1 MKLTHIKR
9 ISTTTRMKYNR
20 NYCEA
25 KNGNLVAAQ
34 KLVSDIIPD
43 PMIFKNLTGYVCPV
57 LKPKGNRIPLALA
70 EYMANHSKLILED
83 AVYLQHTPHG
93 STMCE
98 RLYYNPT
105 YSGRIKPE
113 NYIIVDDV
121 YTSGQTLK
129 SMKKYIESSGG
140 NVIAAWCIGS
150 GPSLEFEPDRFLI
163 KLLISKFPDI
173 SSYFEIET
181 LTAPQVHYLLR
192 LSSLNRLWKIHSDN
206 QLNLL
211 FT

>member
-9 ISTTTRMKYNR
+9 ISTTTRMKNHRGYS
-20 NYCEA
+20 EA
-25 KNGNLVAAQ
+25 KNGNLDAAR

-43 PMIFKNLTGYVCPV
+43 PTLFKNLTGYVCPV
-57 LKPKGNRIPLALA
+57 IKPKGNRIPLALA
-70 EYMANHSKLILED
+70 EYMGIHSNLVLED

-93 STMCE
+93 SSMCE
-98 RLYYNPT
+98 RLYYHPSF
-105 YSGRIKPE
+105 SGQVKPA

-121 YTSGQTLK
+121 YTTGQTLK
-129 SMKKYIESSGG
+129 SLKNYIESRGG

-150 GPSLEFEPDRFLI
+150 GPSLELSSRFHI
-163 KLLISKFPDI
+163 KLLTAKFPDI
-173 SSYFEIET
+173 STYFEIGT

-192 LSSLNRLWKIHSDN
+192 LSSIHRLWKIHSDN

-211 FT
+211 FA

>member
-9 ISTTTRMKYNR
+9 ISTTSRMKYHR

-34 KLVSDIIPD
+34 KLISDIIPD

-70 EYMANHSKLILED
+70 EYMAIHSKLILED
-83 AVYLQHTPHG
+83 AIYLQHTPHG

-98 RLYYNPT
+98 RLYYNPS
-105 YSGRIKPE
+105 YSGQITPE
-113 NYIIVDDV
+113 IYFIVDVV

-129 SMKKYIESSGG
+129 SLKKYIESAGG

-192 LSSLNRLWKIHSDN
+192 LSSLNRLWKLHSDN

-211 FT
+211 FA